1 MNECNTDAWT
11 PFSVIPFALSLVNNK
26 VGAVAHE
33 KNGGKYSF
41 SDVPELEW
49 ALQRDSNSQSSFPHA
64 NGNLPWTNHMFE
76 FS

>member
-41 SDVPELEW
+41 SDVP
-49 ALQRDSNSQSSFPHA
+49 
-64 NGNLPWTNHMFE
+64 
-76 FS
+76 